1 MIHCLVID
9 DQPNSVDI
17 LNNYIEKTPFLSLAG
32 TASNP
37 LEAMELMQRTTV
49 DLMFLDVH
57 MPHIDG
63 IEFLKMQQGQCQVIM
78 TTAFTDFALKAFEY
92 EALDYLMKP
101 IPFERFLRAAQRAL
115 NQSVD
120 RSAPASRATPMVT
133 EAKDNYMLVKT
144 ETKGK
149 MLKIDY
155 KDIMYLEGM
164 KNYVSIYVGDGEGS
178 TDRVITYSSIKDME
192 ERLPSNFV
200 RVQKSYIV
208 CLDYVRAIEGNQ
220 ILMQGMKAYIPL
232 GDTYRRGF
240 MSMLEDKIVGG
251 KK

>member
-1 MIHCLVID
+1 MLNCLIVD
-9 DQPNSVDI
+9 DEPSALNVLNS
-17 LNNYIEKTPFLSLAG
+17 YIEKTPFLDLVG

-37 LEAMELMQRTTV
+37 LEAMELMRTTEV

-57 MPHIDG
+57 MPHING
-63 IEFLKMQQGQCQVIM
+63 IDFLKMQRGQCQVVL
-78 TTAFTDFALKAFEY
+78 TTAYSEFALEAFEH

-101 IPFERFLRAAQRAL
+101 VPFERFLRAAQRAL
-115 NQSVD
+115 NRSVAKV
-120 RSAPASRATPMVT
+120 APANRVLPAASDER
-133 EAKDNYMLVKT
+133 DDYMFVKT

-149 MLKIDY
+149 MLKVDFR
-155 KDIMYLEGM
+155 DIMYLEGL
-164 KNYVSIYVGDGEGS
+164 KNYISIYVGE
-178 TDRVITYSSIKDME
+178 DRIITYSSIKDME

-208 CLDYVRAIEGNQ
+208 SLDYVRAIEGNQ

-240 MSMLEDKIVGG
+240 MSMLEDKIMGG